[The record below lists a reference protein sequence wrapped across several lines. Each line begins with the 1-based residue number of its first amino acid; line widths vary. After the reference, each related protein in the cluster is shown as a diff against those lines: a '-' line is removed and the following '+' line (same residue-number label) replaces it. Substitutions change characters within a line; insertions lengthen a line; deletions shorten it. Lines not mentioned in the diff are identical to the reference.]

1 MSIIFVNW
9 CKVVDKLPSTCYN
22 IKYQRYLYITKEGGC
37 EVDIRRYDIVQADLG
52 QVIGSEQGGI
62 RPVLIIQNDVG
73 NIYSCTTIIMPL
85 SSKLKSLNQPTHTLI
100 KRSIDTGLKTDS
112 VLLGEQMR
120 VISSQRII
128 KKIGTVTDETEREEI
143 RRVYQANF
151 GE

>member
-1 MSIIFVNW
+1 M
-9 CKVVDKLPSTCYN
+9 
-22 IKYQRYLYITKEGGC
+22 
-37 EVDIRRYDIVQADLG
+37 DIRRYDIVQADLG
-52 QVIGSEQGGI
+52 QVVGSEQGGK
-62 RPVLIIQNDVG
+62 RPVLIIQNDTG
-73 NIYSCTTIIMPL
+73 NKFSNTTIVIPL

-100 KRSIDTGLKTDS
+100 KRSVDTGLKTDS

-128 KKIGTVTDETEREEI
+128 KKIGTVTDELERMEI